1 MKIFRNILA
10 VVIGILAFYAICSI
24 LILLLALLTTVP
36 LIYSLLTLYIPQD
49 YLTGIFP
56 WIATAVST
64 FPASKISTRKFSKYA
79 VCICLSIIA
88 AESFLGM
95 MFRIVNDGFVLSAF
109 FNDIMYITCPIAY
122 ICFKTKDDDK
132 ENDYK

>member
-10 VVIGILAFYAICSI
+10 VVIGILTFYAICSI
-24 LILLLALLTTVP
+24 LILVLALLTTVP

-56 WIATAVST
+56 WIATAVSVLPT
-64 FPASKISTRKFSKYA
+64 SKISTCEFSKYA

-95 MFRIVNDGFVLSAF
+95 IFRIVGDGFILSAF
-109 FNDIMYITCPIAY
+109 FNDIMYIICPIVY
-122 ICFKTKDDDK
+122 IYFETNDSDK
-132 ENDYK
+132 EDEE